1 MTLEI
6 EKLRDAVSQ
15 MVQSTVRSRRKR
27 LVILEKALERL
38 QTQAPDWQELERCL
52 DLAINRAGLK
62 KLRAARP
69 LNDGEPLDTA
79 VDPPELPSQATT
91 IASDGSQI
99 MPDRHAAYLYSLVN
113 VGIFVYFYGQKRT
126 PLQATAPW
134 LDYPDKDNEAHASP
148 GSFHDEAFPESSAAV
163 GLRRDRAEIEIL
175 ARTAWEH
182 NNGPKP
188 LLAILDQ
195 RLLYW
200 PAVSVAD
207 QTGSRVVDA
216 WQEAMNGIRASDGLL
231 AGYITRSRKQSVLTM
246 LDTLEIESSNFELS
260 RLTERDTLSGLSDTA
275 LFGRILSPGQRSK
288 VFIDVSQHNE
298 DFRSREPLNEICFFY
313 LNPGLRRRP
322 DSGLDGDASWTQVA
336 RVDMPM
342 WVAQDPAAV
351 ANVHALIYD
360 QCCILGNYPYALT
373 RADELAV
380 VGRSDQENLNVMIEN
395 AMQRQDITRFMT
407 AKQSTKH
414 LARASRT
421 RHEI

>member
-6 EKLRDAVSQ
+6 EKLRDDVSK
-15 MVQSTVRSRRKR
+15 MVQITVKSRQRR
-27 LVILEKALERL
+27 LAVLEKALERL
-38 QTQAPDWQELERCL
+38 HAHATDWQELERCL
-52 DLAINRAGLK
+52 DLAITRASLK

-69 LNDGEPLDTA
+69 LDDGEALDIA
-79 VDPPELPSQATT
+79 VDPPELPDQATA

-99 MPDRHAAYLYSLVN
+99 MPDQHAAYLYSLVN
-113 VGIFVYFYGQKRT
+113 VGIFIYFYGQKQT
-126 PLQATAPW
+126 PIQATAPW
-134 LDYPDKDNEAHASP
+134 LDYPDKDNQELSSMGLFP
-148 GSFHDEAFPESSAAV
+148 DESFPESSAAV

-175 ARTAWEH
+175 ARTAWDRKDE
-182 NNGPKP
+182 PKP

-200 PAVSVAD
+200 PAVGAGD
-207 QTGSRVVDA
+207 QAGSRVVDA
-216 WQEAMNGIRASDGLL
+216 WQDAMDGIRACDGML

-246 LDTLEIESSNFELS
+246 LDTLEIERPDFELS
-260 RLTERDTLSGLSDTA
+260 RLSERDTISGLSDTA

-298 DFRSREPLNEICFFY
+298 DFRAREALNEVCFFY
-313 LNPGLRRRP
+313 LNPSPQRNSDPNP
-322 DSGLDGDASWTQVA
+322 DKFTSFSQVA
-336 RVDMPM
+336 RIDIPM

-360 QCCILGNYPYALT
+360 QCSILGNYPYALT

-395 AMQRQDITRFMT
+395 AMQRQGINQFMT
-407 AKQSTKH
+407 AKQSTKDW
-414 LARASRT
+414 ARASRT